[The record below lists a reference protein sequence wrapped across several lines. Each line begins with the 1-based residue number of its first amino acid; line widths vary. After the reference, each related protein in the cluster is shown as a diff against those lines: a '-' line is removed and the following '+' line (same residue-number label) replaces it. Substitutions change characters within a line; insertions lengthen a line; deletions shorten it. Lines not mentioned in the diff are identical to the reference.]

1 MNISEVPD
9 LKHIQKTAV
18 RDAGSRLGCE
28 TQRKTKCSGKTQEKK
43 NKSRGRASG
52 MTGPNKA
59 MTETRTQTNRETFLG
74 TRGVTQ
80 EPMQGTCQHWL

>member
-1 MNISEVPD
+1 MRAQDWVVRPKEKQNVQE
-9 LKHIQKTAV
+9 KH
-18 RDAGSRLGCE
+18 
-28 TQRKTKCSGKTQEKK
+28 RKKK

-80 EPMQGTCQHWL
+80 EPMQGTWL